1 MQVYLPIAELSVDVL
16 TILMLGGITGILS
29 GMFGIGGGFLTTPML
44 IFIGVPPPVAV
55 ATSSNQIIAASISG
69 FMTHW
74 RRGNVDFKM
83 GGLLLAGGLVGSG
96 VGVWLFT
103 LLKRV
108 GQIDLVISL
117 CYVGFLSLIG
127 AMMLAESLKAISGAS
142 KPKKK
147 TFGKLS
153 KQKFFAFLPF
163 KVTFT
168 QSQLRMSALVP
179 VIIGML
185 VGVLVSLMGVGGGF
199 FMIPAMIYIL
209 GMPASMVVGTSLFQ
223 VTFVSANVTFLHAIN
238 THTVDIMLALLLL
251 IGASIGAQI
260 GIRLGGKIRTEYL
273 RVLLAVILLGVAL
286 KLGMNLLTQPD
297 ELYSISM
304 ELMP

>member
-1 MQVYLPIAELSVDVL
+1 MQVYLPIAELSVDVF

-29 GMFGIGGGFLTTPML
+29 GMFGIGGGFLTTPLL

-55 ATSSNQIIAASISG
+55 ATSSNQIIAASVSG

-83 GGLLLAGGLVGSG
+83 GSLLLVGGLIGST

-117 CYVGFLSLIG
+117 CYVSFLSLIG
-127 AMMLAESLKAISGAS
+127 GMMMVESIRAISG
-142 KPKKK
+142 KTRPKKK
-147 TFGKLS
+147 GFGKLS
-153 KQKFFAFLPF
+153 KQKFFALLPL
-163 KVTFT
+163 KVTFP
-168 QSQLRMSALVP
+168 QSQLRMSALLP
-179 VIIGML
+179 IIIGTL

-223 VTFVSANVTFLHAIN
+223 VTFVSANVTFLHAVN
-238 THTVDIMLALLLL
+238 THTVDMMLALLLL
-251 IGASIGAQI
+251 TGASIGAQI
-260 GIRLGGKIRTEYL
+260 GIRLSSRLKTEYL
-273 RVLLAVILLGVAL
+273 RALLAFIVLGVAVE
-286 KLGMNLLTQPD
+286 LGGDLLTQPAD
-297 ELYSISM
+297 LYTISM
-304 ELMP
+304 EPME

>member
-1 MQVYLPIAELSVDVL
+1 MQIYLPIAELSVDAMTL
-16 TILMLGGITGILS
+16 LLLGGLTGILS
-29 GMFGIGGGFLTTPML
+29 GMFGIGGGFLTTPLL

-83 GGLLLAGGLVGSG
+83 GLLLLLGGMIGSSI
-96 VGVWLFT
+96 GVWLFT

-127 AMMLAESLKAISGAS
+127 GMMMVESLRAMAGPAA
-142 KPKKK
+142 PRKK
-147 TFGKLS
+147 TPGRWS
-153 KQKFFAFLPF
+153 KQKFFALLPL
-163 KVTFT
+163 KVTFA
-168 QSQLRMSALVP
+168 QSQMRLSAVVP
-179 VIIGML
+179 VTIGLL

-209 GMPASMVVGTSLFQ
+209 GMPAAMVVGTSLFQ
-223 VTFVSANVTFLHAIN
+223 VTFVSANVTFLHAVN
-238 THTVDIMLALLLL
+238 THTVDIVLALLLL
-251 IGASIGAQI
+251 TGASVGAQI
-260 GIRLGGKIRTEYL
+260 GIRLGGKLKTEYL
-273 RVLLAVILLGVAL
+273 RVLLAVIVLGVAM
-286 KLGMNLLTQPD
+286 KLGATMLAQPAD
-297 ELYSISM
+297 LYSVTM
-304 ELMP
+304 EPMS